1 MIEAIEEE
9 VEDDENDM
17 GNETLPSCKG
27 SENILDDYYSSRTD
41 ADNDNDDDDDD
52 DDDDE
57 ISENSDVKSTD
68 KGLEKDFQTG
78 KKSVEIVRSKNQE
91 NDENTKN
98 DNINNKKKTTT
109 VNEKIDLNNIEN
121 RSNMSHSGPDTSHIK
136 PIVELIENEMLSNS
150 LGRAGDVYRSLRNK

>member
-52 DDDDE
+52 DDE

-68 KGLEKDFQTG
+68 KVLEKQ
-78 KKSVEIVRSKNQE
+78 SVEIVKSKY
-91 NDENTKN
+91 D
-98 DNINNKKKTTT
+98 DMNNKKKTTT